1 MDREDLFGADDS
13 VCSFESLKYY
23 VRMLVDEPDNKTC
36 ILFLEDVIRRGGEKL
51 SQRTSREWV
60 EEKKNVMDE
69 MVEQYKAKL
78 DLMTAMG
85 MPKESIDSVKEFLTI
100 TYVTA
105 QMLGVAFEFF
115 QQNEKKELAE
125 NEKRCHI
132 KVLKKDDSAKRERK
146 RTAINNRAEDSV
158 KEWNREDAQ
167 RNKKNKKEGK

>member
-1 MDREDLFGADDS
+1 
-13 VCSFESLKYY
+13 
-23 VRMLVDEPDNKTC
+23 
-36 ILFLEDVIRRGGEKL
+36 
-51 SQRTSREWV
+51 
-60 EEKKNVMDE
+60 
-69 MVEQYKAKL
+69 
-78 DLMTAMG
+78 MG
-85 MPKESIDSVKEFLTI
+85 MSKESIDSVKEFLTI

-105 QMLGVAFEFF
+105 QMLGVAFEIF

-167 RNKKNKKEGK
+167 RNKKNKKEGKRK